1 MEMNFRRVPDKKG
14 KFQGDCMQGILYAF
28 LGTLFTF
35 GITALGALNVFAV
48 RKRPPDI
55 PLCDGTQCNSGE
67 KTDHT
72 MEALTLG
79 FAGGVMV
86 AASIWSLLI
95 PGMERAKELGQISY
109 LVMSVGFLAGVGFL
123 LAADKMIQK
132 KTLQNKQRIIRK
144 YPPGIPLCAEKQRDI
159 RKHSSDIPLCAEKQ
173 RNIRKSTQMLVLA
186 ITAHN
191 IPEGMAVGLAF
202 ALALSDPGN
211 EALFSGALALTLGI
225 GIQNYPEG
233 TAVALPLM
241 REGMPRG
248 KAFLIGS
255 MSAAVEPVF
264 GVLAAALAG
273 RILQVMPLLL
283 AMAAGAMIYVVVQEL
298 IPEAHPDDE
307 DKSGTLG
314 FVVGFIIM
322 MILDIA
328 LG

>member
-1 MEMNFRRVPDKKG
+1 
-14 KFQGDCMQGILYAF
+14 MQGVVYAL

-35 GITALGALNVFAV
+35 GVTTLGALNVFAV
-48 RKRPPDI
+48 RK
-55 PLCDGTQCNSGE
+55 
-67 KTDHT
+67 KTDYT

-95 PGMERAKELGQISY
+95 PGMERAKELGQTSY
-109 LVMSVGFLAGVGFL
+109 LVMSVGFLAGVGLL
-123 LAADKMIQK
+123 LAADKVIQK
-132 KTLQNKQRIIRK
+132 KSIRK
-144 YPPGIPLCAEKQRDI
+144 E
-159 RKHSSDIPLCAEKQ
+159 S
-173 RNIRKSTQMLVLA
+173 KSAQMLVIA

-202 ALALSDPGN
+202 ALAAANPGN
-211 EALFSGALALTLGI
+211 EALFSGAVALTIGI

-233 TAVALPLM
+233 TAVALPLA
-241 REGMPRG
+241 REGMSKG
-248 KAFLIGS
+248 KAFLTGS
-255 MSAAVEPVF
+255 MSAVVVPVF
-264 GVLAAALAG
+264 GVLAALLAAKT
-273 RILQVMPLLL
+273 LKLMPLFL

-298 IPEAHPDDE
+298 IPEAHLDDE